1 MNGGKEEGAKI
12 RETFLREN
20 PCIAIL
26 IERMQEQGA
35 KGYLYGLDGRK
46 LFLRLDEDGN
56 PQTHKALNLLLQSAG
71 AIVMKIAMMFLRK
84 DIEKNNIRCNKVLDV
99 HK

>member
-1 MNGGKEEGAKI
+1 
-12 RETFLREN
+12 
-20 PCIAIL
+20 
-26 IERMQEQGA
+26 MQEQGA

-46 LFLRLDEDGN
+46 LFLRLDDDGN

-84 DIEKNNIRCNKVLDV
+84 DIEKHNIRCNKVLDV
-99 HK
+99 HKQLCLSVAIHFE